1 MPYSITTKDGIT
13 INNIPDNVPADSPDL
28 KARVAAIR
36 AGQQP
41 TESVLEAG
49 GAPTPEEPPKMGFF
63 EGIAE
68 SVTGEKRSASPEV
81 ATALQEGRTI
91 YAMPETNQL
100 SFGLVKSALGGLL
113 ANPEEKAKI
122 FQANFPDLTY
132 RKDELGTIFLKSP
145 TDGKEYVIEPG
156 LTAGDIPAV
165 VGGTSLFTPAGL
177 ARTIPAAVVR
187 SGLTQAGV
195 ETTESAA
202 GGEFNVTPVAV
213 ASALGPVPQI
223 VGKAFPPIVE
233 AVKQGSRA
241 ITEGVTQAVTQP
253 VATARQ
259 VVTGIEKAV
268 TEPITTAKKAATVVK
283 QAILDINP
291 QKKKEITDTL
301 INDPADTSVV
311 NYRLVNNE
319 PVIDVPI
326 NEALKQG
333 WKDGTLSTI
342 KAATDKDRQAMT
354 KMLNIFK
361 MGEKNEKFRATKRPA
376 DILGDTVESR
386 ISFLTKANKEA
397 GNEINKVANS
407 QLRGQRV
414 NFDPAI
420 NSFIEDLGALG
431 VRVEVDS
438 NGVAKAILQGSDIQ
452 GDKQAQRVLNA
463 VLERLSTVKPPDAY
477 GVHTAKRFIDTQ
489 VDYGKRNTA
498 NPLTSQAE
506 RTLKNLRRNLNQT
519 LGDTFPQYKTANT
532 KYSDTVTSLDDLQ
545 KAAGTQ
551 INFESPNADKALG
564 VAMRK
569 LTSNYGTRA
578 NLIDALDQASQTAT
592 KYGMKIE
599 DDVIN
604 QLIFVNELD
613 RMFGAAAQTSL
624 KGQVAEAMQ
633 TGVDIARGD
642 VASRALNLLAEK
654 AENLRGVNRENAVK
668 AMEELLKRK

>member
-13 INNIPDNVPADSPDL
+13 INNIPDGVPADSPEL

-41 TESVLEAG
+41 PTTESVLEAG

-68 SVTGEKRSASPEV
+68 SVTGRARATPE
-81 ATALQEGRTI
+81 TQALPEWTG
-91 YAMPETNQL
+91 MPELNQMSVA
-100 SFGLVKSALGGLL
+100 SFKSALGSLLSNPKETVQILQSNFPQLGVRQDAKGNYILKSSVDQKEYAIPPGFSMGDIPRAVGGLL
-113 ANPEEKAKI
+113 A
-122 FQANFPDLTY
+122 
-132 RKDELGTIFLKSP
+132 
-145 TDGKEYVIEPG
+145 
-156 LTAGDIPAV
+156 
-165 VGGTSLFTPAGL
+165 FTPAGR
-177 ARTIPAAVVR
+177 ATTIPAAVFR

-223 VGKAFPPIVE
+223 VGKALPPIVE

-259 VVTGIEKAV
+259 VVTGVEKAV

-342 KAATDKDRQAMT
+342 KAATDKDRQAMS

-361 MGEKNEKFRATKRPA
+361 IGERNERFRAKTRPA

-386 ISFLTKANKEA
+386 ISFLTKTNEEA

-407 QLRGQRV
+407 QLRGKPV

-420 NSFIEDLGALG
+420 NTFIEDLGALG
-431 VRVEVDS
+431 VRVEMDS

-477 GVHTAKRFIDTQ
+477 GIHTAKRFIDTQ

-519 LGDTFPQYKTANT
+519 LGDTFPDYKTANT

>member
-41 TESVLEAG
+41 AESVLEAG

-68 SVTGEKRSASPEV
+68 SVTGAKRSASPEV

-122 FQANFPDLTY
+122 FQANFPGLTY

-223 VGKAFPPIVE
+223 VTKAFPPIVE

-259 VVTGIEKAV
+259 VVTGVEKAV
-268 TEPITTAKKAATVVK
+268 TEPITTVKKAATAVE
-283 QAILDINP
+283 QAFLDINP
-291 QKKKEITDTL
+291 QKKKEIADTL

-326 NEALKQG
+326 NDALKQG

-407 QLRGQRV
+407 QLRGKPV

-420 NSFIEDLGALG
+420 NTFIEDLGALG

-477 GVHTAKRFIDTQ
+477 GIHTAKRFIDTQ

-506 RTLKNLRRNLNQT
+506 RTLKNLRRNLNQS
-519 LGDTFPQYKTANT
+519 LGDTFPAYKTANT